1 MASKYPGSSPEAL
14 DFLSRVLIFNPY
26 FRISV
31 KDCLEHPLFSQVR
44 NIEKEIIPIKPIELE
59 FEKIELNKEKLRA
72 LILQECSFFMKH

>member
-1 MASKYPGSSPEAL
+1 MQMKYPGAPPQAI
-14 DFLSRVLIFNPY
+14 DFLNKILIFNPY

-44 NIEKEIIPIKPIELE
+44 NIEKETIPIKPIELE